1 MALSPGQKLAA
12 KGRIVLALAVL
23 AGPLS
28 LTPLSFAPSV
38 AHAVT
43 ADMPAGRLVAFAA
56 RIAGDDARTRIV
68 LDFDRAPTIETRYIA
83 NPDRIVIDLP
93 ATAFAFAEAD
103 LKATGLFSDIRYGS
117 MDAASA
123 RLVLTAARPAR
134 LAAADIRPNED
145 GNGFRLI
152 LDAELV
158 PEQEFAALVSGQAW
172 APTQSDAATTAT
184 VPITAAAP
192 DDFVIAIDAGH
203 GGIDAGATGASTK
216 TSEKDITLAFA
227 KILNEKLKGL
237 PGVHAV
243 MTRDT
248 DKFLSLSERV
258 LIARQ
263 KGADLLISLH
273 ADTLRQADI
282 RGATVYTISD
292 KASDHMA
299 AQLAERE
306 NFSDTVG
313 GVALPTETEP
323 EVGDILLDLT
333 RRETQAFS
341 IAMAQSVVGSFQGQ
355 ISLINNPHRHAGF
368 RVLQAPDVPSVLL
381 ELGFL
386 SNKDDE
392 KLLLDPVWRERV
404 ADLLVE
410 AIKKYRQPQL
420 ANGG

>member
-1 MALSPGQKLAA
+1 LALSAGQKLALR
-12 KGRIVLALAVL
+12 GRIVLALAVL

-28 LTPLSFAPSV
+28 LTPLSFAPNV

-43 ADMPAGRLVAFAA
+43 ADMPADRLVVFAA

-134 LAAADIRPNED
+134 LAAADIMPNED
-145 GNGFRLI
+145 GNGFRLV

-172 APTQSDAATTAT
+172 APTQSDSATTAT
-184 VPITAAAP
+184 VPIAAAAA
-192 DDFVIAIDAGH
+192 DEFVIAIDAGH

-227 KILNEKLKGL
+227 KIFNEKLKGL
-237 PGVHAV
+237 PGIRAV

-282 RGATVYTISD
+282 RGATIYTISD

-306 NFSDTVG
+306 NFSDTIG
-313 GVALPTETEP
+313 GVELPTETEP

-410 AIKKYRQPQL
+410 AIKNYRQPQL

>member
-1 MALSPGQKLAA
+1 MFLGTIFANG
-12 KGRIVLALAVL
+12 ALAVS
-23 AGPLS
+23 AE
-28 LTPLSFAPSV
+28 APV
-38 AHAVT
+38 
-43 ADMPAGRLVAFAA
+43 DRLVAYSA

-68 LDFDRAPTIETRYIA
+68 LDFDRPPTIETRYIA
-83 NPDRIVIDLP
+83 NPDRIIVDLP
-93 ATAFAFAEAD
+93 ATAFAFAEDD
-103 LKATGLFSDIRYGS
+103 LKAMGLFSDIRYGS
-117 MDAASA
+117 MDATSA

-134 LAAADIRPNED
+134 LAIAKVMPNEAD
-145 GNGFRLI
+145 GGYRLV

-158 PEQEFAALVSGQAW
+158 PEQDFAALVSRQAW
-172 APTQSDAATTAT
+172 SEPQQASAGTSPVAAATTEE
-184 VPITAAAP
+184 
-192 DDFVIAIDAGH
+192 FVIAIDAGH
-203 GGIDAGATGASTK
+203 GGIDAGATGVATK
-216 TSEKDITLAFA
+216 TPEKDITLAFA
-227 KILNEKLKGL
+227 KALYEKLKGQT
-237 PGVHAV
+237 GIRAV
-243 MTRDT
+243 MTRDA

-306 NFSDTVG
+306 NFSDTIG
-313 GVALPTETEP
+313 GVELPKETEP

-341 IAMAQSVVGSFQGQ
+341 IAMAEAVVGSFEGQ

-368 RVLQAPDVPSVLL
+368 RVLQAPDVPSILL

-386 SNKDDE
+386 SNKEDE
-392 KLLLDPVWRERV
+392 KLLLDPAWRGRV

-410 AIKKYRQPQL
+410 AIKRYREPL
-420 ANGG
+420 MANGG

>member
-1 MALSPGQKLAA
+1 MALSAGRKLALW
-12 KGRIVLALAVL
+12 GRIVLASAVL

-28 LTPLSFAPSV
+28 LTSLALTPEV

-43 ADMPAGRLVAFAA
+43 AETPSERLVAFAA
-56 RIAGDDARTRIV
+56 RIVGDDARTRIV
-68 LDFDRAPTIETRYIA
+68 IDFDRAPTFETRYIA

-103 LKATGLFSDIRYGS
+103 LRATGLFSDIRYGS

-134 LAAADIRPNED
+134 LAAAEVRPNED
-145 GNGFRLI
+145 GNGYRLV

-158 PEQEFAALVSGQAW
+158 PEQDFAALVSAQAW
-172 APTQSDAATTAT
+172 TPPQSDAATTAT
-184 VPITAAAP
+184 VPIATAAV

-227 KILNEKLKGL
+227 KTLNEKLKAL
-237 PGVHAV
+237 PGIHAV
-243 MTRDT
+243 MTRDA

-292 KASDHMA
+292 RASDHMA

-306 NFSDTVG
+306 NFSDTIG
-313 GVALPTETEP
+313 GVELPTETEP

-341 IAMAQSVVGSFQGQ
+341 ISMAQAVVGSFEGQ
-355 ISLINNPHRHAGF
+355 VSLINNPHRHAGF

-392 KLLLDPVWRERV
+392 KLLLDPVWRDKV
-404 ADLLVE
+404 ASLLVE
-410 AIKKYRQPQL
+410 AIKRYRQPQL

>member
-1 MALSPGQKLAA
+1 MHWGRIILAA
-12 KGRIVLALAVL
+12 IMLAAPVGSA
-23 AGPLS
+23 AG
-28 LTPLSFAPSV
+28 V

-43 ADMPAGRLVAFAA
+43 ADIAATRLVAYGA
-56 RIAGDDARTRIV
+56 RIAGDEARTRIV
-68 LDFDRAPTIETRYIA
+68 LEFDRAPTIETRYIA
-83 NPDRIVIDLP
+83 NPDRIVVDLP
-93 ATAFAFAEAD
+93 ATAFAFGEAD

-117 MDAASA
+117 MDATSA

-134 LAAADIRPNED
+134 LATAEVLPNEN
-145 GNGFRLI
+145 GNGYRLV

-158 PEQEFAALVSGQAW
+158 PEQDFAALVSGQAW
-172 APTQSDAATTAT
+172 TRSATDAAATAT
-184 VPITAAAP
+184 VAIAAP
-192 DDFVIAIDAGH
+192 AADEFVIAIDAGH

-216 TSEKDITLAFA
+216 TAEKDITLAFA
-227 KILNEKLKGL
+227 RILHEKLRGL
-237 PGVHAV
+237 PGVRAV
-243 MTRDT
+243 MTRET

-306 NFSDTVG
+306 NFSDTIG
-313 GVALPTETEP
+313 GVELPIETEP
-323 EVGDILLDLT
+323 AVGDILLDLT

-341 IAMAQSVVGSFQGQ
+341 IAMAQAVVGSFEGQ

-368 RVLQAPDVPSVLL
+368 RVLQAPDVPSILL

-392 KLLLDPVWRERV
+392 KLLLDPVWRDKV
-404 ADLLVE
+404 AGLLVE
-410 AIKKYRQPQL
+410 AIKRYRAPQL

>member
-1 MALSPGQKLAA
+1 MALAA
-12 KGRIVLALAVL
+12 GRKPAFWTRIAFAALVVFLGTIFANGALAVS
-23 AGPLS
+23 AE
-28 LTPLSFAPSV
+28 APV
-38 AHAVT
+38 
-43 ADMPAGRLVAFAA
+43 DRLVAYSA

-68 LDFDRAPTIETRYIA
+68 LDFDRPPTIETRYIA
-83 NPDRIVIDLP
+83 NPDRIIVDLP
-93 ATAFAFAEAD
+93 ATAFAFAEDD
-103 LKATGLFSDIRYGS
+103 LKAMGLFSDIRYGS
-117 MDAASA
+117 MDATSA

-134 LAAADIRPNED
+134 LAIAKVMPNEAD
-145 GNGFRLI
+145 GGYRLV

-158 PEQEFAALVSGQAW
+158 PEQDFAALVSRQAW
-172 APTQSDAATTAT
+172 SEPQQASAGTSPVAAATTEE
-184 VPITAAAP
+184 
-192 DDFVIAIDAGH
+192 FVIAIDAGH
-203 GGIDAGATGASTK
+203 GGIDAGATGVATK
-216 TSEKDITLAFA
+216 TPEKDITLAFSKA
-227 KILNEKLKGL
+227 LYEKLKGQT
-237 PGVHAV
+237 GIRAV
-243 MTRDT
+243 MTRDA

-306 NFSDTVG
+306 NFSDTIG
-313 GVALPTETEP
+313 GVELPKETEP

-341 IAMAQSVVGSFQGQ
+341 IAMAEAVVGSFEGQ

-368 RVLQAPDVPSVLL
+368 RVLQAPDVPSILL

-386 SNKDDE
+386 SNKEDE
-392 KLLLDPVWRERV
+392 KLLLDPAWRGRV

-410 AIKKYRQPQL
+410 AIKRYREPL
-420 ANGG
+420 MANGG

>member
-1 MALSPGQKLAA
+1 LALSAGRKLALW
-12 KGRIVLALAVL
+12 GRIVLAALVVPVPVTIA
-23 AGPLS
+23 AG
-28 LTPLSFAPSV
+28 A

-43 ADMPAGRLVAFAA
+43 AEAPADRLVAYGA
-56 RIAGDDARTRIV
+56 RIAGDEARTRIV

-83 NPDRIVIDLP
+83 NPDRIVVDLP

-117 MDAASA
+117 MDAGSA

-134 LAAADIRPNED
+134 LATAEVLPNED
-145 GNGFRLI
+145 GNGYRLV

-158 PEQEFAALVSGQAW
+158 PEQDFAALVSGQAW
-172 APTQSDAATTAT
+172 ARPDADPATTAT
-184 VPITAAAP
+184 VAAASP
-192 DDFVIAIDAGH
+192 AADEFVIAIDAGH

-216 TSEKDITLAFA
+216 TAEKDITLSFA
-227 KILNEKLKGL
+227 RILNGKLKGQ
-237 PGVHAV
+237 PGIRAV
-243 MTRDT
+243 MTRDA

-306 NFSDTVG
+306 NFSDTIG
-313 GVALPTETEP
+313 GVELPTETEP

-341 IAMAQSVVGSFQGQ
+341 IAMAQAVVGSFEGQ

-368 RVLQAPDVPSVLL
+368 RVLQAPDVPSILL

-392 KLLLDPVWRERV
+392 KLLLDPVWREKV

-410 AIKKYRQPQL
+410 AIKRYRAPQL

>member
-1 MALSPGQKLAA
+1 MALSAGRKLALW
-12 KGRIVLALAVL
+12 GRIVLAALVVPVPVTIA
-23 AGPLS
+23 AG
-28 LTPLSFAPSV
+28 A

-43 ADMPAGRLVAFAA
+43 AEAPADRLVAYGA
-56 RIAGDDARTRIV
+56 RIAGDEARTRIV

-83 NPDRIVIDLP
+83 NPDRIVVDLP

-117 MDAASA
+117 MDAGSA

-134 LAAADIRPNED
+134 LATAEVLPNED
-145 GNGFRLI
+145 GNGYRLV

-158 PEQEFAALVSGQAW
+158 PEQDFAALVSGQAW
-172 APTQSDAATTAT
+172 ARPDADPATTAT
-184 VPITAAAP
+184 VAAASP
-192 DDFVIAIDAGH
+192 AADEFVIAIDAGH

-216 TSEKDITLAFA
+216 TAEKDITLSFA
-227 KILNEKLKGL
+227 RILNDKLKGQ
-237 PGVHAV
+237 PGIRAV
-243 MTRDT
+243 MTRDA

-306 NFSDTVG
+306 NFSDTIG
-313 GVALPTETEP
+313 GVELPTETEP

-341 IAMAQSVVGSFQGQ
+341 IAMAQAVVGSFEGQ

-368 RVLQAPDVPSVLL
+368 RVLQAPDVPSILL

-392 KLLLDPVWRERV
+392 KLLLDPVWREKV

-410 AIKKYRQPQL
+410 AIKRYRAPQL

>member
-1 MALSPGQKLAA
+1 
-12 KGRIVLALAVL
+12 
-23 AGPLS
+23 
-28 LTPLSFAPSV
+28 
-38 AHAVT
+38 
-43 ADMPAGRLVAFAA
+43 MPADRLVAFAA

-134 LAAADIRPNED
+134 LAAADIMPNED
-145 GNGFRLI
+145 GNGFRLV

-172 APTQSDAATTAT
+172 APTQSDTATTAT
-184 VPITAAAP
+184 VPVATAAI
-192 DDFVIAIDAGH
+192 DEFVIAIDAGH

-227 KILNEKLKGL
+227 KIFNEKLKSL
-237 PGVHAV
+237 PGIRAV

-282 RGATVYTISD
+282 RGATIYTISD

-306 NFSDTVG
+306 NFSDTIG
-313 GVALPTETEP
+313 GVELPTETEP

-410 AIKKYRQPQL
+410 AIKNYRQPQL

>member
-1 MALSPGQKLAA
+1 MALSAGRKLALW
-12 KGRIVLALAVL
+12 GRIVLASAVL

-28 LTPLSFAPSV
+28 LTSLALTPEV

-43 ADMPAGRLVAFAA
+43 AETPSERLVAFAA
-56 RIAGDDARTRIV
+56 RIVGDDARTRIV
-68 LDFDRAPTIETRYIA
+68 IDFDRAPTFEARYIA

-103 LKATGLFSDIRYGS
+103 LRATGLFSDIRYGS

-134 LAAADIRPNED
+134 LAAAEVRPNED
-145 GNGFRLI
+145 GNGYRLV

-158 PEQEFAALVSGQAW
+158 PEQDFAALVSAQAW
-172 APTQSDAATTAT
+172 TPPQSDAATTAT
-184 VPITAAAP
+184 VPIATAAV

-227 KILNEKLKGL
+227 KTLNEKLKAL
-237 PGVHAV
+237 PGIHAV
-243 MTRDT
+243 MTRDA

-292 KASDHMA
+292 RASDHMA

-306 NFSDTVG
+306 NFSDTIG
-313 GVALPTETEP
+313 GVELPTETEP

-341 IAMAQSVVGSFQGQ
+341 ISMAQAVVGSFEGQ
-355 ISLINNPHRHAGF
+355 VSLINNPHRHAGF

-392 KLLLDPVWRERV
+392 KLLLDPVWRDKV
-404 ADLLVE
+404 ASLLVE
-410 AIKKYRQPQL
+410 AIKRYRQPQL